1 MLSSGGCRADHC
13 VFVLRPWILI
23 YSFVI
28 VVLLVSVCV
37 LMLAWHRLYLRGVPK
52 TYNIRLRV
60 LNYVSL

>member
-1 MLSSGGCRADHC
+1 MWMC
-13 VFVLRPWILI
+13 VPCRPWILI
-23 YSFVI
+23 YIFVI

-37 LMLAWHRLYLRGVPK
+37 LTLAWHRLYSRGVPK